1 MMGNKSFVFRFG
13 DVEVREREFSLT
25 KASEALPVE
34 PKAFRVL
41 LILLRNPQKL
51 NTKEELLNAVWGDAA
66 VTENS
71 LSRSIALLR
80 RLLGDETHNP
90 RFIETVATVGY
101 RFVCPVEVSEDG
113 GYGSEPV
120 HVSAET
126 ADVAIQ
132 AKPRSLGRWWLV
144 GAAVFAIALVFTV
157 WTLRRPLPPPR
168 ISKFTLITHDGR
180 EKSPVGTDGSRVYFI
195 ERPPFTVA
203 QVAISGGEI
212 VPIPVAVPFLAS
224 LDDVSHDGS
233 NFLVESS
240 ETELALSDPPTIPR
254 ALWSV
259 TIPGGPLR
267 RLGEVFGSAAF
278 SPDGT
283 SVAYSTRGGDIYLVR
298 SDGTGARKLASVGGN
313 AWNLA
318 WSPEGAVIRF
328 SSKSKIWEVSSSGSN
343 LHEWLPGWHSSSW
356 KCCGRWTP
364 DGRFF
369 MFLSAISNA
378 DLEEQIW
385 ALDERRG
392 MIRHAPAEPVQLT
405 TGPIDW
411 SPPIPGNDGKT
422 IFAAGTS
429 GRGEVSRFDP
439 KTKQFQP
446 FLGGISAQYVA
457 FSPDG
462 QSVAYVTY
470 PEWTLWKENRDGSNR
485 VQLSTWPILPYMPR
499 WSPDGSRI
507 LFSDVLATVPAR
519 STAYIVSARGGA
531 PSKLLPEDTGVQSDP
546 DWSPDG
552 HKIVFGSSLYGQDP
566 KSVIR
571 IFDLDSKQ
579 ITNVPGSV
587 GRTNPRWSPDGRFI
601 AANSFD
607 LLTMNIFDCGT
618 QRWSALSPKLRMSYP
633 EWSKDSRS
641 IYFLHGPSDPGVYR
655 MRIKGGEL
663 EKIVD
668 LKNWPVLGWG
678 WMGLD
683 PTGAP
688 LLVRDISSNDI
699 YALTL
704 EQK

>member
-1 MMGNKSFVFRFG
+1 MIAHNSSVFRFSGMEVHERELHIRRNG
-13 DVEVREREFSLT
+13 DV
-25 KASEALPVE
+25 LPVE
-34 PKAFRVL
+34 PKAFRILVH
-41 LILLRNPQKL
+41 LLRNPGRLVPKD
-51 NTKEELLNAVWGDAA
+51 ELIQAGWGDTA
-66 VTENS
+66 VTDNS
-71 LSRSIALLR
+71 LTRNIALLR
-80 RLLGDETHNP
+80 RLLGDDP
-90 RFIETVATVGY
+90 REPRYIETVSTVGY
-101 RFVCPVEVSEDG
+101 RFVGLIEVREEGNYGREAAHPSVEIADG
-113 GYGSEPV
+113 
-120 HVSAET
+120 
-126 ADVAIQ
+126 AIQ
-132 AKPRSLGRWWLV
+132 AKPRSLRRWWLV
-144 GAAVFAIALVFTV
+144 GVAVFSIGLVFAV
-157 WTLRRPLPPPR
+157 WTLRRPLPPPH

-180 EKSPVGTDGSRVYFI
+180 EKSPVGTDGSRVYFT
-195 ERPPFTVA
+195 ELPPFTVA

-233 NFLVESS
+233 NFLVESG
-240 ETELALSDPPTIPR
+240 ETELAFTDPATIPR

-298 SDGTGARKLASVGGN
+298 SDGTGSRKLASVGRS
-313 AWNLA
+313 AWNMA
-318 WSPEGAVIRF
+318 WSPDGAVIRF
-328 SSKSKIWEVSSSGSN
+328 TSKSRIWEVSSNGSN
-343 LHEWLPGWHSSSW
+343 LHEWLPGWHSSSY

-378 DLEEQIW
+378 DLEAQIW

-422 IFAAGTS
+422 IFAAGTA
-429 GRGEVSRFDP
+429 GRGEVSGFDP
-439 KTKQFQP
+439 QTKQFQP

-485 VQLSTWPILPYMPR
+485 MQLSAWPILPYMPR
-499 WSPDGSRI
+499 WSPDGTRI
-507 LFSDVLATVPAR
+507 LFSDVLATIPAR

-552 HKIVFGSSLYGQDP
+552 HKIVFGSSMYGQDP

-571 IFDLDSKQ
+571 IFDLDSKK

-587 GRTNPRWSPDGRFI
+587 GMTNPRWSPDGRFI

-607 LLTMNIFDCGT
+607 LLTMNLFDCGT
-618 QRWSALSPKLRMSYP
+618 QRWSALPPKLRMSFP
-633 EWSKDSRS
+633 EWSKDSRF

-655 MRIKGGEL
+655 MRIKGGEF

-683 PTGAP
+683 PTDAP

-704 EQK
+704 DQ